1 MAGTAA
7 SKNGNR
13 LSMQIKTPPPA
24 ARVVKHEDK
33 METLRTFIL
42 AALLTPR
49 AGDVSGDASGVVTL
63 VARSAESPVAKAL
76 VSLSPELA
84 SRNLTVRAIFC
95 QLEPEKTAA
104 GWSIA
109 GPDIAFARDLRW
121 AGNPRL
127 ADAHEQ
133 MVLGPATCWTG
144 DCMRRDPARRDA
156 YESYV
161 TADVCTAH
169 TLRVSFERLW
179 TASTPLVIRTP
190 QGTATPTRPVNP
202 VDDDTLAALVAR
214 DDASGP
220 LVSSSH

>member
-1 MAGTAA
+1 
-7 SKNGNR
+7 
-13 LSMQIKTPPPA
+13 MQLKTTPPA
-24 ARVVKHEDK
+24 ARVVKSEDK

-42 AALLTPR
+42 AALLVPQV
-49 AGDVSGDASGVVTL
+49 DNASGVVTL

-76 VSLSPELA
+76 VSLGTELA
-84 SRNLTVRAIFC
+84 SRNMTVRAIFC

-109 GPDIAFARDLRW
+109 GPCIAFARDLRW

-133 MVLGPATCWTG
+133 MVLGSTTCWTG

-161 TADVCTAH
+161 TSDAQTTH
-169 TLRVSFERLW
+169 PLRVSFERLW
-179 TASTPLVIRTP
+179 AASAPLIIRTSHV
-190 QGTATPTRPVNP
+190 TAVRPASP
-202 VDDDTLAALVAR
+202 ADDTSVALVPR
-214 DDASGP
+214 EDCSGP
-220 LVSSSH
+220 LISSSH

>member
-1 MAGTAA
+1 M
-7 SKNGNR
+7 
-13 LSMQIKTPPPA
+13 KTSPPA

-42 AALLTPR
+42 AALLSPQT
-49 AGDVSGDASGVVTL
+49 GVVSGDTSGVVTL

-76 VSLSPELA
+76 VSLGAELA
-84 SRNLTVRAIFC
+84 SRNMTVRAIFC

-133 MVLGPATCWTG
+133 LVLGSTISWTG
-144 DCMRRDPARRDA
+144 DCMRRDPARRDS
-156 YESYV
+156 YENFG
-161 TADVCTAH
+161 TADANTAN

-179 TASTPLVIRTP
+179 AASTPLLIRTP
-190 QGTATPTRPVNP
+190 HGNVAPQRPADP
-202 VDDDTLAALVAR
+202 ADDSVAALVPR
-214 DDASGP
+214 EDGSGP

>member
-1 MAGTAA
+1 
-7 SKNGNR
+7 
-13 LSMQIKTPPPA
+13 MQLKTTPPA
-24 ARVVKHEDK
+24 ARVVKSEDK
-33 METLRTFIL
+33 LETLRTFIL
-42 AALLTPR
+42 AALLAPR
-49 AGDVSGDASGVVTL
+49 VGEASGVVTL

-76 VSLSPELA
+76 VSMGTELA
-84 SRNLTVRAIFC
+84 SRNMTVRAIFC

-133 MVLGPATCWTG
+133 MVLGSTTCWAG

-161 TADVCTAH
+161 TSDAHTAN
-169 TLRVSFERLW
+169 TLRVSFDRLW
-179 TASTPLVIRTP
+179 AASTPLVIRTP
-190 QGTATPTRPVNP
+190 HGNAVRPASP
-202 VDDDTLAALVAR
+202 ADDSLAALVPR
-214 DDASGP
+214 EDGSGP
-220 LVSSSH
+220 LISSSH